1 MILRLKLV
9 LSLMGKSIN
18 QKVIITLLSNPQDAK
33 ERMDSGEQKIIL
45 KIFHGYINNYN
56 TLLDYCWTNRCL
68 RVFWLFKM
76 KYHEKDD
83 G

>member
-18 QKVIITLLSNPQDAK
+18 QKVIIRLLSNPQDAK

-68 RVFWLFKM
+68 CIFWLFKM